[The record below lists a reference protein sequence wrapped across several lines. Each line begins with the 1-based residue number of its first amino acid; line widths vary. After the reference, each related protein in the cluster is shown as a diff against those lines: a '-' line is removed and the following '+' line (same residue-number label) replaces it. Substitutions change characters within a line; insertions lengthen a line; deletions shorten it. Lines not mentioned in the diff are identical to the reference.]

1 MESHIIPLFLNRVS
15 KYGNREVFR
24 FRAEDKTYQSLS
36 WLQLHERVETFLSS
50 LQALGVEKDEMVGI
64 FSQNKPQ
71 WLMADLAIMAR
82 GAVVVP
88 FYATASL
95 DQLRYI
101 VKETGMKVMF
111 AGSEEQLTTARE
123 LLDGD
128 TTLEKIVSFDHTLSD
143 DPRIMGFDDFMKL
156 GASQGIKATLKDREA
171 EYDAADLATVIYTS
185 GTTGEPKGVML
196 RQDNFMYCF
205 RIHDERLKVS
215 SSDVSLCFLPLSHVF
230 ERMWSHYLLNQG
242 AVNVFLENPKEVIE
256 ELPRIKP
263 TVMCTV
269 PRFFDKTFEGIHTE
283 MGKWSPFK
291 QKVFKWSVKQG
302 MHAIEYRRRNKSLP
316 SGLALSYRI
325 ANLLVLKKVRS
336 VFGGNV
342 RFFPCAGAAINTA
355 TLKFFHAVGLFV
367 NYGYGATETTA
378 TVSCFRDDEYF
389 FGTCGT
395 VMPGIEVKIGEN
407 SEILIKGR
415 TVFYGY
421 YKKEKET
428 AEVLKDG
435 WFYSGDEGY
444 LDEQNNLIMVDRI
457 KDLMKTSVGK
467 YVSPQKLEMLLSQ
480 DELVEQIIVVGDN
493 RQYVSALVVPVMEK
507 LALLAKTHNIS
518 FTKEAE
524 LVTNKEIIGL
534 VQSRFN
540 AMQQHITPY
549 ERVVKIALLPEPFTI
564 ESDTMTSTL
573 KLKRNSIERTYR
585 DLVDKMYRGTV

>member
-1 MESHIIPLFLNRVS
+1 MESHIIPLFINRVD
-15 KYGNREVFR
+15 KYRTKEVFR
-24 FRAEDKTYQSLS
+24 FRGAGNQYESIN
-36 WLQLHERVETFLSS
+36 WLELHAKVESFLSS
-50 LQALGVEKDEMVGI
+50 LHALGVEKDEMVGI

-88 FYATASL
+88 FYATSSL

-101 VKETGMKVMF
+101 VKETSMKVMF
-111 AGSEEQLTTARE
+111 AGSEEQLTTALE
-123 LLDGD
+123 LLDGSN
-128 TTLEKIVSFDHTLSD
+128 TLEKIVSFDHTSSD
-143 DPRIMGFDDFMKL
+143 DSRIMGFDDFMKL
-156 GASQGIKATLKDREA
+156 GASQGIKATLQDRVA

-196 RQDNFMYCF
+196 RQDNFMFCF
-205 RIHDERLKVS
+205 RIHDERLKVN

-230 ERMWSHYLLNQG
+230 ERMWSHYLLSRG

-256 ELPRIKP
+256 ELPKVKP

-283 MGKWSPFK
+283 MNKWPEAK

-302 MHAIEYRRRNKSLP
+302 MQAIQYRCRNKSLP
-316 SGLALSYRI
+316 VGLALKYRI

-407 SEILIKGR
+407 SEILVKGR

-421 YKKEKET
+421 YKKEKES

-435 WFYSGDEGY
+435 WFFTGDEGY
-444 LDEQNNLIMVDRI
+444 LDDQNNLIMVDRI

-480 DELVEQIIVVGDN
+480 DELVEQIVVVGDN
-493 RQYVSALVVPVMEK
+493 RQYVSALVVPVMDK
-507 LALLAKTHNIS
+507 LAELAKAHNIS
-518 FTKEAE
+518 FDEPKE
-524 LVTNKEIIGL
+524 LVQNEKIVQL
-534 VQSRFN
+534 VQSRFD
-540 AMQQHITPY
+540 ALQQSITPY
-549 ERVVKIALLPEPFTI
+549 ERVVKITLLAEPFTI
-564 ESDTMTSTL
+564 EAGTMTSTL
-573 KLKRNSIERTYR
+573 KLKRNAIERYYSK
-585 DLVDKMYRGTV
+585 LVEKMYEN